1 MPLVPY
7 KQNFIK
13 TKLIVLYLGFE
24 YIIYYQQLSSEETSF
39 SYRIHSENLME
50 KHYPDV
56 KAAESLKVI
65 ESGLKNECLDD
76 PLIGDIKKEPFF
88 AAGSSKNRSGKI

>member
-1 MPLVPY
+1 
-7 KQNFIK
+7 
-13 TKLIVLYLGFE
+13 
-24 YIIYYQQLSSEETSF
+24 
-39 SYRIHSENLME
+39 ME